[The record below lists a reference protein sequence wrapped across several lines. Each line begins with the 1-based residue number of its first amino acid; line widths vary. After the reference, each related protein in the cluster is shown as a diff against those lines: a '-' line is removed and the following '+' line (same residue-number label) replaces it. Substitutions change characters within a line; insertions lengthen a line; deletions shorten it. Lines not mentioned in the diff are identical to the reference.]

1 MIMGASAAGGGPEGV
16 GLAVGLIPETEMSK
30 YTSYL
35 TKLGIFYSRVQPTFC
50 FQKRLLYT

>member
-1 MIMGASAAGGGPEGV
+1 MGASAAGGGPEGV